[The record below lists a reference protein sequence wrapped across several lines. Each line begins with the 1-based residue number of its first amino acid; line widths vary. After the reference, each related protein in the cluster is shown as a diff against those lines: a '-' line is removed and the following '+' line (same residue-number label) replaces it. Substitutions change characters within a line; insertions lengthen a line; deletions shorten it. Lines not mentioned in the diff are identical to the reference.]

1 MQRIVKKGEIK
12 IINDFKKKIQKIKTA
27 RNDARSMILEKKH
40 SMALSKQNEVIS
52 LLNKPDFIELKKA
65 FGLAMLEIKKRIIE
79 NSLEEHFPEIM
90 NYDFAYDPESSLQ
103 QLNKIEAEIKS
114 TNSILDIQLT

>member
-12 IINDFKKKIQKIKTA
+12 IINDFKKKIQEIKTA
-27 RNDARSMILEKKH
+27 RSDARSMISEKKH

-52 LLNKPDFIELKKA
+52 LLNKHDFIELKRA
-65 FGLAMLEIKKRIIE
+65 FGFAMLNIKKRIIE
-79 NSLEEHFPEIM
+79 NSLEEKFPEIM

-103 QLNKIEAEIKS
+103 QLNKIETEIKS

>member
-1 MQRIVKKGEIK
+1 MRRIVKKAEIQ
-12 IINDFKKKIQKIKTA
+12 IINDFKKKIQEIKTA
-27 RNDARSMILEKKH
+27 RSDARSMISEKKH

-52 LLNKPDFIELKKA
+52 LLNKHDFIELKRA
-65 FGLAMLEIKKRIIE
+65 FGFAMLNIKKRIIE
-79 NSLEEHFPEIM
+79 NSLEENFPEIM